1 MKVPLLDLRA
11 AHQELAADI
20 DHAIDQVIESG
31 SFILGDQVRLFEKEF
46 AAFCDAKHCVAVGSG
61 LDALEL
67 ILRGYNIG
75 HGDEVIVPCHTFIA
89 TWLAV
94 TNIGAKVVPVEP
106 DQHSFNIDPTKIE
119 ACITPFTKAIV
130 VVHLYGQPVDFKPIS
145 NIAKMHGL
153 KIIEDAAQA
162 HGARYNGKRVG
173 SIGDAGAFSFYPGK
187 NLGALGDGGAITTS
201 DDQLAAKLAAMRNY
215 GSKEKYEHEI
225 RGYNSRLDEIQ
236 AAVLRTKLGV
246 LDTWNERR
254 RLCAELYQVE
264 LAKLGLITQK
274 SADNIEHVWH
284 LFVVRHKERNSICK
298 FLQSEGIETGV
309 HYPKP
314 PHLQAAYGDQ
324 NFQPSQYPI
333 CEAICRD
340 VLSLPIG
347 PHLTEEQIYFVID
360 RISSF

>member
-1 MKVPLLDLRA
+1 MIVPLLDLSA
-11 AHQELAADI
+11 AHQELGAVI
-20 DHAIDQVIESG
+20 DHAIEQVIETG
-31 SFILGDQVRLFEKEF
+31 TFILGDQVRFFEKEF
-46 AAFCDAKHCVAVGSG
+46 AAFCETKHCVSVGSG

-67 ILRGYNIG
+67 ILKGYNIG

-106 DQHSFNIDPTKIE
+106 EQHSFNIDPTKIE

-130 VVHLYGQPVDFKPIS
+130 VVHLYGQPVNFSPIS
-145 NIAKMHGL
+145 NIAKKYGL

-162 HGARYNGKRVG
+162 HGARHNGRRVG

-187 NLGALGDGGAITTS
+187 NLGALGDGGAITTN
-201 DDQLAAKLAAMRNY
+201 DDHLAEKLAAMRNY

-225 RGYNSRLDEIQ
+225 RGRNSRLDEIQ
-236 AAVLRTKLGV
+236 AAVLRTKLRV

-254 RLCAELYQVE
+254 RFCAQLYQVE
-264 LAKLGLITQK
+264 LTKSGLTTQQ

-284 LFVVRHKERNSICK
+284 MFVMRHEERDSIRK

-314 PHLQAAYGDQ
+314 LPLQAAFDDQ
-324 NFQPSQYPI
+324 DFQPHQFPI
-333 CEAICRD
+333 CEAICRE

-347 PHLTEEQIYFVID
+347 PHLTEEQLNFVID
-360 RISSF
+360 RISRF